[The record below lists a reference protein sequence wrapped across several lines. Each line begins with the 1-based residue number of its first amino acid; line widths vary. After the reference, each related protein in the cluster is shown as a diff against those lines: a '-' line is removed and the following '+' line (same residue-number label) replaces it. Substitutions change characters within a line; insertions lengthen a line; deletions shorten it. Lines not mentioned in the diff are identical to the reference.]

1 MNLKTNLIFL
11 FLISL
16 FISCTTNK
24 QIDLIVYNAKVYT
37 VDSLFSTVEA
47 FAVNNGVIV
56 ELGDSQDLLN
66 KYDAKEKLDVKGKF
80 IYPGFYDAHAHFF
93 MLAEGM
99 DEVNL
104 VGSKS
109 FDELLERLKAYASA
123 NPDKKWIIGNGWDQN
138 LWEVK
143 DFPTKDSLD
152 KYFPN
157 IPIYLTRVDY
167 HAALAN
173 TSALQKASLDSAYF
187 VEGGVISVNEEGLP
201 DGILID
207 NAMQLVQSHIPKQQ
221 NSALLKILRRAQD
234 SLLSVGLTSIVDAG
248 LTKEQIES
256 LKIFYNEDSLAIRDY
271 AMVLAN
277 EQSVKDYLRSGTFE
291 SDRLTVRSFKL
302 MADGALGS
310 RGACLLHPYH
320 DAPTNGFL
328 LQSPEEFDKV
338 IKRLANSNFQVNTHA
353 IGDSANRIILDT
365 YGKYLKDGK
374 KRRWRIEHAQI
385 IAPNDF
391 DKFKEFQII
400 PSVQPTHA
408 TSDMYWAEDR
418 IGPDR
423 IKGAYAY
430 KKLLEEYGLLALGS
444 DFPVEHYNPLY
455 GFHAAVARVDKVG
468 FPEGGFQMENA
479 ITREQALRG
488 MTIWAAY
495 SCFQEKK
502 RGSIEK
508 GKDADF
514 VILEDDIM
522 TAPNEKLRDV
532 KTLRTVIAGQTEY
545 LRSNK

>member
-1 MNLKTNLIFL
+1 MKITTNLIFL
-11 FLISL
+11 FFLSFFL
-16 FISCTTNK
+16 SCTTNK

-37 VDSLFSTVEA
+37 VDSVFSTVEA
-47 FAVNNGVIV
+47 IAVNNGVIV
-56 ELGDSQDLLN
+56 EIGDSQDLLN
-66 KYDAKEKLDVKGKF
+66 KYDAKEKVDVNGKF

-93 MLAEGM
+93 MLAEAM
-99 DEVNL
+99 DEVDL
-104 VGSKS
+104 VGSLS
-109 FDELLERLKAYASA
+109 YNEVLERLKTYVAH
-123 NPDKKWIIGNGWDQN
+123 NPDKKWIVGNGWDQN
-138 LWEVK
+138 LWEDK
-143 DFPTKDSLD
+143 NFPTKDSLD
-152 KYFPN
+152 KYFPDL
-157 IPIYLTRVDY
+157 PIYLTRIDY
-167 HAALAN
+167 HAAVVN
-173 TSALQKASLDSAYF
+173 SKALEKAHLDSAYF
-187 VEGGVISVNEEGLP
+187 VEGGVISVNAEGLP

-207 NAMQLVQSHIPKQQ
+207 NAMQLVRNHIPKNQS
-221 NSALLKILRRAQD
+221 SALLKILRRAQD

-248 LTKEQIES
+248 LTPDQIES

-271 AMVLAN
+271 AMVSATD
-277 EQSVKDYLRSGTFE
+277 ESIRDYLRAGTFE

-310 RGACLLHPYH
+310 RGACLLHPYN

-328 LQSPEEFDKV
+328 LQDPEEFDRI

-385 IAPNDF
+385 IAPSDF
-391 DKFKEFQII
+391 DKFKQFQII

-418 IGPDR
+418 IGSDR

-430 KKLLEEYGLLALGS
+430 KKLLDEYGLLALGS

-455 GFHAAVARVDKVG
+455 GFHAAVARVDKNG
-468 FPEGGFQMENA
+468 FPDGGFQIENA

-495 SCFQEKK
+495 SCFQDKK

-514 VILEDDIM
+514 VILEEDIM
-522 TAPNEKLRDV
+522 KAPNEKLRDI
-532 KTLRTVIAGQTEY
+532 KTLRTVIAGKTEF
-545 LRSNK
+545 LRK

>member
-1 MNLKTNLIFL
+1 MKITTNLIFL
-11 FLISL
+11 FFLSFFL
-16 FISCTTNK
+16 SCTTNK

-37 VDSLFSTVEA
+37 VDSVFSTVEA
-47 FAVNNGVIV
+47 IAVNNGVIV
-56 ELGDSQDLLN
+56 EIGDSQDLLN
-66 KYDAKEKLDVKGKF
+66 KYDAKEKVDVNGKF

-93 MLAEGM
+93 MLAEAM
-99 DEVNL
+99 DEVDL
-104 VGSKS
+104 VGSLS
-109 FDELLERLKAYASA
+109 YNEVLERLKTYVAH
-123 NPDKKWIIGNGWDQN
+123 NPDKKWIVGNGWDQN
-138 LWEVK
+138 LWEDK
-143 DFPTKDSLD
+143 NFPTKDSLD
-152 KYFPN
+152 KYFPDL
-157 IPIYLTRVDY
+157 PIYLTRIDY
-167 HAALAN
+167 HAAVVN
-173 TSALQKASLDSAYF
+173 SKALEKAHLDSAYF
-187 VEGGVISVNEEGLP
+187 VEGGVISVNAEGLP

-207 NAMQLVQSHIPKQQ
+207 NAMQLVRNHIPKNQS
-221 NSALLKILRRAQD
+221 SALLKILRRAQD

-248 LTKEQIES
+248 LTPDQIES

-271 AMVLAN
+271 AMVAATD
-277 EQSVKDYLRSGTFE
+277 ESIRDYLRAGTFE

-310 RGACLLHPYH
+310 RGACLLHPYN

-328 LQSPEEFDKV
+328 LQDPEEFDRI

-385 IAPNDF
+385 IAPSDF
-391 DKFKEFQII
+391 DKFKQFQII

-418 IGPDR
+418 IGADR

-430 KKLLEEYGLLALGS
+430 KKLLDEYGLLALGS

-455 GFHAAVARVDKVG
+455 GFHAAVARVDKNG
-468 FPEGGFQMENA
+468 FPDGGFQMENA

-495 SCFQEKK
+495 SCFQDKK

-514 VILEDDIM
+514 VILEEDIM
-522 TAPNEKLRDV
+522 KAPNEKLRDI
-532 KTLRTVIAGQTEY
+532 KTLRTVIAGKTEF
-545 LRSNK
+545 LRK

>member
-1 MNLKTNLIFL
+1 MNLKTKLIFL

-66 KYDAKEKLDVKGKF
+66 KYDAKEKLDVEGKF

-109 FDELLERLKAYASA
+109 FDEVLERLKAYASA
-123 NPDKKWIIGNGWDQN
+123 NPEKKWIIGNGWDQN

-173 TSALQKASLDSAYF
+173 SSALKKASLDSAYF

-495 SCFQEKK
+495 SCFQENK

>member
-109 FDELLERLKAYASA
+109 FDEVLERLKAYASA

>member
-1 MNLKTNLIFL
+1 MKITTNLIFL
-11 FLISL
+11 FFLSFFL
-16 FISCTTNK
+16 SCTTNK

-37 VDSLFSTVEA
+37 VDSVFSTVEA
-47 FAVNNGVIV
+47 IAVNNGVIV
-56 ELGDSQDLLN
+56 EIGDSQDLLN
-66 KYDAKEKLDVKGKF
+66 KYDAKEKVDVNGKF

-93 MLAEGM
+93 MLAEAM
-99 DEVNL
+99 DEVDL
-104 VGSKS
+104 VGSLS
-109 FDELLERLKAYASA
+109 YNEVLERLKTYVAH
-123 NPDKKWIIGNGWDQN
+123 NPDKKWIVGNGWDQN
-138 LWEVK
+138 LWEDK
-143 DFPTKDSLD
+143 NFPTKDSLD
-152 KYFPN
+152 KYFPDL
-157 IPIYLTRVDY
+157 PIYLTRIDY
-167 HAALAN
+167 HAAVVN
-173 TSALQKASLDSAYF
+173 SKALEKAHLDSAYF
-187 VEGGVISVNEEGLP
+187 VEGGVISVNAEGLP

-207 NAMQLVQSHIPKQQ
+207 NAVQLVRNHIPKNQS
-221 NSALLKILRRAQD
+221 SALLKILRRAQD

-248 LTKEQIES
+248 LTPDQIES

-271 AMVLAN
+271 AMVAATD
-277 EQSVKDYLRSGTFE
+277 ESIRDYLRAGTFE

-310 RGACLLHPYH
+310 RGACLLHPYN

-328 LQSPEEFDKV
+328 LQDPEEFDRI

-385 IAPNDF
+385 IAPSDF
-391 DKFKEFQII
+391 DKFKQFQII

-418 IGPDR
+418 IGSDR

-430 KKLLEEYGLLALGS
+430 KKLLDEYGLLALGS

-455 GFHAAVARVDKVG
+455 GFHAAVARVDKNG
-468 FPEGGFQMENA
+468 FPDGGFQMENA

-495 SCFQEKK
+495 SCFQDKK

-514 VILEDDIM
+514 VILEEDIM
-522 TAPNEKLRDV
+522 KAPNEKLRDI
-532 KTLRTVIAGQTEY
+532 KTLRTVIAGKTEF
-545 LRSNK
+545 LRK